1 MAGGVG
7 EKSKKTRGGLP
18 KVRNLPKPPK
28 RTYYGTTPH
37 PKNASDLAD
46 FHRRQRHSRRFEG
59 KRREIA
65 AGLRRMGRREVVQ
78 PDRCWQARSR
88 WKGGSI
94 PRQGP
99 PVMRNGPLPLC
110 VTGSRRKKVVASTYS
125 SSGHQD
131 CQGARADRA
140 TCSLTRPRRARR
152 YDAPAS

>member
-1 MAGGVG
+1 MSTAKRSTAVTFTALAMAEHEPCIGATDDWY
-7 EKSKKTRGGLP
+7 TRP
-18 KVRNLPKPPK
+18 ANPP
-28 RTYYGTTPH
+28 PQ
-37 PKNASDLAD
+37 NASDLAD
-46 FHRRQRHSRRFEG
+46 FHHRQRHSRRFEG

-65 AGLRRMGRREVVQ
+65 AGFRRMGRREVVQ

-125 SSGHQD
+125 S
-131 CQGARADRA
+131 
-140 TCSLTRPRRARR
+140 
-152 YDAPAS
+152 